1 MLKYYVLK
9 VFQNRIKRFSQ
20 IILNFYTL
28 SQSLQHKKKPHLYK
42 YDISFLSI
50 NSFIIVYTY
59 TGCKKCPPGTNKE
72 IVGCGPCRTI
82 PVTPDTNIST
92 TTATTEKST
101 TATTEKSSTT
111 SGLFINHNYLAISA
125 RKAESIGLFICFWCT
140 FLKTLQF

>member
-1 MLKYYVLK
+1 MPKYYVLK

-28 SQSLQHKKKPHLYK
+28 SQGLQHKKTHLYK

-59 TGCKKCPPGTNKE
+59 TGCKKCPPGTKKE

-111 SGLFINHNYLAISA
+111 SGLFINHNYLAVSA
-125 RKAESIGLFICFWCT
+125 SKAESIGLSSAFGVHF
-140 FLKTLQF
+140 

>member
-1 MLKYYVLK
+1 MIFTNYFEFLHTFAKSAT
-9 VFQNRIKRFSQ
+9 Q
-20 IILNFYTL
+20 
-28 SQSLQHKKKPHLYK
+28 KKTHLYK

-59 TGCKKCPPGTNKE
+59 TGCKKCPPGTKKD
-72 IVGCGPCRTI
+72 IVGCGPCKTI
-82 PVTPDTNIST
+82 PVTPNTNIST

-101 TATTEKSSTT
+101 TAATEKSSTT

>member
-1 MLKYYVLK
+1 MPKYYVLK
-9 VFQNRIKRFSQ
+9 VFQNRIQKIFTNYFEFLHTFAKSATQ
-20 IILNFYTL
+20 KN
-28 SQSLQHKKKPHLYK
+28 PHLYK

-101 TATTEKSSTT
+101 TAATERSSTT

-125 RKAESIGLFICFWCT
+125 RKAESIGLFISFWCT

>member
-1 MLKYYVLK
+1 MPKYYVLK

-20 IILNFYTL
+20 IILNFYAL
-28 SQSLQHKKKPHLYK
+28 SQSLQHKKKPTC
-42 YDISFLSI
+42 I
-50 NSFIIVYTY
+50 NTTFHSFIIVYTY

-101 TATTEKSSTT
+101 TAATEKSSTT